1 MDTQIENSGRIAKN
15 TLMLYMRMLIGMAV
29 SLYTTRIVLGA
40 LGTDDYGIYT
50 LVGSVVGVM
59 SMVTSLLSQGTSRF
73 ITMALGRNNEEQL
86 CNTFSAATTIHVVL
100 ALLILLVGE
109 IVGPGVIEELNI
121 ASDRMDAAQ
130 YVFQLS
136 LVSSVVAVMQVPFH
150 AVIVAHEKMSVYAY
164 ISIFEV
170 VAKLLLVCL
179 LLVMDTDKLKLYAT
193 FYLAV
198 GVVTAF
204 LYYFY
209 GRKHFVECRNFK
221 FRPDWKLYRE
231 MADYT
236 GWNAI
241 GACAFTMNGQGVTI
255 LLSHFGTVVNA
266 ARGLAGYISG
276 VVYGFVNNFQTAAR
290 PQIVKLCAAQD
301 YERMNKLII
310 KVSKF
315 SSYLVGLIGV
325 PLFLEMDYVLGL
337 WLYEVPDYTVVFA
350 RLTLLQG
357 FVQAMDAPVGT
368 GIHAVGRMKL
378 PNLTSAFIYMM
389 VLPVSYVAVKLGSSP
404 EIAYV
409 ITVCAYPLALCMDLY
424 ILRKYSGF
432 PCAKFFKEAVGLP
445 CLFVALSASIAEL
458 AVGARME
465 ASLGRAILT
474 TALSL
479 LLLLWGIY
487 WKGLTKGER
496 NYIKEF
502 ITDKLKIRHE

>member
-1 MDTQIENSGRIAKN
+1 M
-15 TLMLYMRMLIGMAV
+15 MLYMRMIVGMAV

-40 LGTDDYGIYT
+40 LGEEDYGIYT
-50 LVGSVVGVM
+50 LVGSVVGM
-59 SMVTSLLSQGTSRF
+59 MGMVTSLLSQGTSRF
-73 ITMALGRNNEEQL
+73 LTVALGKNDKRQL
-86 CNTFSAATTIHVVL
+86 CNTFSAAITIHLVL

-109 IVGPGVIEELNI
+109 GVGPGVISKLNI

-130 YVFQLS
+130 FVFQLS
-136 LVSSVVAVMQVPFH
+136 LISSVVTVVQIPFH
-150 AVIVAHEKMSVYAY
+150 AVIVAHEKMNVYAY

-179 LLVMDTDKLKLYAT
+179 LLVVNTDKLKLYAT
-193 FYLAV
+193 FYFAV
-198 GVVTAF
+198 GLVTAL
-204 LYYFY
+204 LYYLY
-209 GRKHFVECRNFK
+209 GRRHFVECRVFTLH
-221 FRPDWKLYRE
+221 PDWKLYKE

-255 LLSHFGTVVNA
+255 LLSMFGTVVNA

-276 VVYGFVNNFQTAAR
+276 VVYNFVNNFQTAAR

-301 YERMNKLII
+301 YERMNKLVI

-315 SSYLVGLIGV
+315 SAYLVGLIGV
-325 PLFLEMDYVLGL
+325 PLFLEMDYVLGM
-337 WLYEVPDYTVVFA
+337 WLYEVPEYTVVFA

-357 FVQAMDAPVGT
+357 FVQAMDAPIGT
-368 GIHAVGRMKL
+368 GIHAVGRMRL

-409 ITVCAYPLALCMDLY
+409 ITVCTYPLALCMDLY
-424 ILRKYSGF
+424 ILHKYTCF
-432 PCAKFFKEAVGLP
+432 PCVRFFKEAIGLP
-445 CLFVALSASIAEL
+445 ILFVVATAGITEL
-458 AVGARME
+458 VVAGRME
-465 ASLGRAILT
+465 DSLGRVVLT

-479 LLLLWGIY
+479 SLFFGGIC

-496 NYIKEF
+496 NYLKEQ
-502 ITDKLKIRHE
+502 ITNKLKIYHG